1 MFAKAWRGRGS
12 FRTRQAS
19 GEGAALGSQKVGEG
33 PMTNAEILAKA
44 ILDIELV
51 IAENLQ
57 PGHTRYPQRA
67 LEQILAIIDETKAIE
82 AAERV
87 HKGFTGPTLVK

>member
-1 MFAKAWRGRGS
+1 M
-12 FRTRQAS
+12 
-19 GEGAALGSQKVGEG
+19 GSQKVGEG

>member
-1 MFAKAWRGRGS
+1 M
-12 FRTRQAS
+12 
-19 GEGAALGSQKVGEG
+19 GSQKVGEG
-33 PMTNAEILAKA
+33 PMTNAEIAKA